1 MTLYETYSK
10 KYNNAKKYNKEK
22 RLPELITPK
31 YDKKEFKIF
40 YEATKAA
47 LEEEGKIASVGQIIK
62 EMIDRQQFS
71 ASKKEGTIL
80 IKAMAERGYFVTL
93 DEARAYKGFFA
104 TADLSDYYTLPKYQQ
119 EKAAQIKNFFD
130 EIAMEYAKYR
140 ASGIGAG
147 EAKRMIS
154 NIYFGS
160 E

>member
-22 RLPELITPK
+22 KLPGLITPK
-31 YDKKEFKIF
+31 YDKTEFKIF

-47 LEEEGKIASVGQIIK
+47 LIEEGRAASVGQIIK
-62 EMIDRQQFS
+62 EMVDRQQFS
-71 ASKKEGTIL
+71 ASKKEGTVL
-80 IKAMAERGYFVTL
+80 IKAMAEKGYTITL

-104 TADLSDYYTLPKYQQ
+104 TAELSDYYALPKYQQ
-119 EKAAQIKNFFD
+119 EKAIQIKHFFE
-130 EIAMEYAKYR
+130 EIEAEYSRYR
-140 ASGIGAG
+140 INGMGAS
-147 EAKRMIS
+147 EAKRLIS